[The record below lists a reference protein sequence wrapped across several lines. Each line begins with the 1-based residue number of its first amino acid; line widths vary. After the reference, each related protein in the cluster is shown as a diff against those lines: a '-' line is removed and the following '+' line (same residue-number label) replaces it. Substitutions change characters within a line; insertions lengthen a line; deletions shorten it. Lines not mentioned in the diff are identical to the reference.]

1 MINITLKKNF
11 DADNSASAIL
21 INDNSDLASIFS
33 GDKLSYVQDHFN
45 SDQNSLTMN
54 ELGKFTFVVK
64 VKNDEDIFKYHEN
77 LRIAGYD
84 IFKSISS
91 NSIETIQVKDLL
103 EEDKSSLLFAEG
115 LALSTYKFDKYMSD
129 KKEFK
134 LTIEVVSETISEDDI
149 HNLNGLVKA
158 TFIARDYVNEPQ
170 SYLNTVQYSIDLEK
184 HCNEFGITYSKFDKE
199 KIEELKMG
207 GLLAVN
213 QGSLTPP
220 VFNILEYKPENA
232 VNEKPLIFIGKGV
245 VYDTGG
251 LSLKPTPNSMDF
263 MKSDMGGSAA
273 VAGAIY
279 AIAQSKL
286 PVHVITLIAATDNR
300 PGGDA
305 YAPGDVITMYNGKTV
320 EVLNTDAE
328 GRLTLGDALTYADEL
343 NPELVIDLAT
353 LTGAAAR
360 AIGKQASVAMG
371 NAPAEIMLMLQ
382 ESGMKTYERLVEFP
396 LFDEYKEDMKSG
408 IADIKN
414 IGGAEAG
421 ATTAGIFLQEFVESP
436 WIHIDIA
443 GTAYLFGDDKYRS
456 KFGTGVGVRLL
467 YQFVKDYYNVG

>member
-1 MINITLKKNF
+1 MEL
-11 DADNSASAIL
+11 
-21 INDNSDLASIFS
+21 ND
-33 GDKLSYVQDHFN
+33 
-45 SDQNSLTMN
+45 
-54 ELGKFTFVVK
+54 LGKFTFIVK
-64 VKNDEDIFKYHEN
+64 AKSDEDLFKSNEN
-77 LRIAGYD
+77 LRISGFD
-84 IFKSISS
+84 LSKSVKTA
-91 NSIETIQVKDLL
+91 EIQKIQIHSLL
-103 EEDKSSLLFAEG
+103 NDHKSSLYFAEG
-115 LALSTYKFDKYMSD
+115 LALSLYQFEKYKSD
-129 KKEFK
+129 KKTIDLE
-134 LTIEVVSETISEDDI
+134 IEVISDS
-149 HNLNGLVKA
+149 LNEKEINDLNSVITS

-184 HCNEFGITYSKFDKE
+184 HCNEFGISYSKFEKA

-213 QGSLTPP
+213 QGSVTPP
-220 VFNILEYKPENA
+220 VFNIMEYKPENA
-232 VNEKPLIFIGKGV
+232 VNEKPLVLIGKGV

-251 LSLKPTPNSMDF
+251 LSLKPTPNSMDI
-263 MKSDMGGSAA
+263 MKCDMGGSAA
-273 VAGAIY
+273 VAGAIF

-286 PVHVITLIAATDNR
+286 PIHVVSLIAATDNR

-343 NPELVIDLAT
+343 DPELVIDLAT

-360 AIGKQASVAMG
+360 AIGKEASVVMG

-382 ESGMKTYERLVEFP
+382 ESGMKSYERLVEFP

-414 IGGAEAG
+414 LGGAEAG
-421 ATTAGIFLQEFVESP
+421 ATTAGIFLQNFVKSP

-443 GTAYLFGDDKYRS
+443 GTAYLMSDDKYRT
-456 KFGTGVGVRLL
+456 KYGTGVGVRLI
-467 YQFVKDYYNVG
+467 YQFVKDYYNVD